1 MSLGAQIRKT
11 RIDLGWQQKRLVELS
26 GLDQRMVS
34 AIEWDRVDPRLSKV
48 LKIADALG
56 VSLDALC
63 GRAGAVVPRDAA

>member
-1 MSLGAQIRKT
+1 MSLGTQIRKT

-48 LKIADALG
+48 LKIAVALD
-56 VSLDALC
+56 VSLDVLC
-63 GRAGAVVPRDAA
+63 GHTPGGKRPAA